1 MPKRIPDAELTPEQ
15 LVKREKRRRYLAAN
29 RERIKAQRHDYYL
42 RNAEKMRE
50 NAKRYSK
57 TLTLEER
64 IEKNKSY
71 RERHA
76 DEISE
81 RRKARYAKNPE
92 KYKKRSKAYYDALT
106 PEQKRVRAIG
116 KRDNTK
122 AWIDRNRERVLATAK
137 KYYQE
142 NREHKLEYGAKY
154 TQEHAEEIRAHQ
166 VVCRREKQRAGQM
179 CPAFM
184 FTEYLRLKE
193 NARFVAVY
201 KPKTNLAHL
210 AAKTCG
216 AIKAGDFHMC
226 PICRTPRMHN
236 ATMKSVCPMPHVF
249 EFEDAIAQ
257 IRKFAKQ
264 IVAENKR

>member
-1 MPKRIPDAELTPEQ
+1 MKRIPDAELTPEQ
-15 LVKREKRRRYLAAN
+15 LAKREKRRRYLAAN
-29 RERIKAQRHDYYL
+29 REKTAAQKRDYYM
-42 RNAEKMRE
+42 RNAEKIRE
-50 NAKRYSK
+50 NARRH
-57 TLTLEER
+57 LAAMTLEER
-64 IEKNKSY
+64 SEKNKSY

-116 KRDNTK
+116 KRDSAK

-154 TQEHAEEIRAHQ
+154 AQEHAEEIRAHQ
-166 VVCRREKQRAGQM
+166 AVCRREKQRAGQM

-193 NARFVAVY
+193 NARFVMVY

-216 AIKAGDFHMC
+216 AIKSGDFHMC

-236 ATMKSVCPMPHVF
+236 ATMKSACPMPHVF
-249 EFEDAIAQ
+249 EFEDAVAQ

-264 IVAENKR
+264 IVTENKR